1 MIPLFQS
8 RRLQAKTAGLALPSV
23 LLSNIVVY
31 WIKIGT
37 MFGDQAQ
44 GEVYPHLRL
53 RSQEEILYSLDDLEK
68 NSPSRRD
75 GITLEQEL
83 LMKREAINQIIV
95 VGLKL
100 NM

>member
-1 MIPLFQS
+1 ML
-8 RRLQAKTAGLALPSV
+8 
-23 LLSNIVVY
+23 
-31 WIKIGT
+31 
-37 MFGDQAQ
+37 GDQAQ

-83 LMKREAINQIIV
+83 LMKRESINQIID

>member
-1 MIPLFQS
+1 ML
-8 RRLQAKTAGLALPSV
+8 
-23 LLSNIVVY
+23 
-31 WIKIGT
+31 
-37 MFGDQAQ
+37 GDQAQ